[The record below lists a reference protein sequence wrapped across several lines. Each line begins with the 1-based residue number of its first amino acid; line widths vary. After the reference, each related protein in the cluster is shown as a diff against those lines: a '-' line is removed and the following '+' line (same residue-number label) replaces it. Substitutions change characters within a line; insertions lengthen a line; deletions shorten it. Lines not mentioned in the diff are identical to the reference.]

1 MGTLKQ
7 GIQENTCP
15 PPLRFDANV
24 NNTDWCISDYSTD
37 RLTQTDLD
45 LIKVIVPT
53 ILAFFKEL
61 L

>member
-15 PPLRFDANV
+15 PPLRFDAYV

-53 ILAFFKEL
+53 ILAFL
-61 L
+61 